1 MRQAPDLTTSV
12 LPRGA
17 TQEPSRR
24 SLPIKRLAS
33 LLSTIIVSLSAI
45 LTSLWLSANGKAP
58 LEIDFQALQLSAS
71 EQHPTQSSRVITQWQ
86 ELIESTQTRPAKE
99 QLTRINHFFHRHIT
113 YREDN
118 AVWGQSD
125 YWATPLQTLM
135 RGQGDC
141 EDYSIG
147 KYVSLLQAGVPNEK
161 LRLIYVRARIGGP
174 SSPVTRPHMVLAY
187 YQSPE
192 AEPLILDSLTRDV
205 LPASERTD
213 LFPVFS
219 FNSESLWVGGNRAP
233 STSPTQRLSHWRSVI
248 ERMNKEGI
256 RWTQQ

>member
-1 MRQAPDLTTSV
+1 LR
-12 LPRGA
+12 
-17 TQEPSRR
+17 
-24 SLPIKRLAS
+24 IKRLAS
-33 LLSTIIVSLSAI
+33 LASTIVVGLIAI
-45 LTSLWLSANGKAP
+45 LTSLWISASDKAP
-58 LEIDFQALQLSAS
+58 LEIDFQALRQSAS
-71 EQHPTQSSRVITQWQ
+71 EQHSAQSSRVITQWQ
-86 ELIESTQTRPAKE
+86 ELIESAQTQPAKE
-99 QLTRINHFFHRHIT
+99 QLTRITHFFHRHIT
-113 YREDN
+113 YREDK

-147 KYVSLLQAGVPNEK
+147 QYVSLLQVGVPNEK

-187 YQSPE
+187 YPSPD

-205 LPASERTD
+205 LPASERSD

-256 RWTQQ
+256 RWKQP

>member
-1 MRQAPDLTTSV
+1 MRHAPDITTSV
-12 LPRGA
+12 LPPGA
-17 TQEPSRR
+17 TQTTPRPTLRTSRV
-24 SLPIKRLAS
+24 SILPT
-33 LLSTIIVSLSAI
+33 LLVGLLAI
-45 LTSLWLSANGKAP
+45 LPTLWLSADNKAP
-58 LEIDFQALQLSAS
+58 LKIDFEALKTSAS
-71 EQHPTQSSRVITQWQ
+71 KQNPTQSTRVITQWQ
-86 ELIESTQTRPAKE
+86 ELIKTTEVRPTKDRLTQ
-99 QLTRINHFFHRHIT
+99 INHFFHRQLT
-113 YREDN
+113 YREDS

-135 RGQGDC
+135 QGQGDC
-141 EDYSIG
+141 EDYAIG
-147 KYVSLLQAGVPNEK
+147 TYVSLLQAGVPNEK

-174 SSPVTRPHMVLAY
+174 SSPITRPHMVLAY
-187 YQSPE
+187 YPAPD

-233 STSPTQRLSHWRSVI
+233 SISPTQRLSHWRSVI

-256 RWTQQ
+256 RWKQR

>member
-1 MRQAPDLTTSV
+1 LRHAPDITTSV
-12 LPRGA
+12 LPPEA
-17 TQEPSRR
+17 TQTTARR
-24 SLPIKRLAS
+24 TQWMTGRATILPALVMG
-33 LLSTIIVSLSAI
+33 LLAI
-45 LTSLWLSANGKAP
+45 LPPLWLSADSKAP
-58 LEIDFQALQLSAS
+58 LEINFDALKTSAS
-71 EQHPTQSSRVITQWQ
+71 NQHPTQSSRVITQWQ
-86 ELIESTQTRPAKE
+86 ELIKTVETQPAKDRLI
-99 QLTRINHFFHRHIT
+99 QINHFFHRHIT

-135 RGQGDC
+135 QGQGDC

-187 YQSPE
+187 YPSAD

-205 LPASERTD
+205 LPAGERTD

-248 ERMNKEGI
+248 ERMNEEGI
-256 RWTQQ
+256 RWKRH